1 VNCENIAK
9 LRQSVLPLT
18 YFNYHV
24 VSSGVEVARGLVCR
38 LGDVV
43 GGEWCTFDRWVRLNG
58 GYVFAIYGVKK
69 GVGELFTGQRNG
81 TGQRTLSHFG
91 ISCPITWVVLKA

>member
-1 VNCENIAK
+1 MNCENIAK

-43 GGEWCTFDRWVRLNG
+43 GGEWCTFDR
-58 GYVFAIYGVKK
+58 
-69 GVGELFTGQRNG
+69 
-81 TGQRTLSHFG
+81 
-91 ISCPITWVVLKA
+91 